1 MKILFVSPEVV
12 PFAKTGGLADVAGS
26 LPKALKILGEDIRV
40 LMPRYKSVSKKKYAL
55 KTIIKKIEIPI
66 GENLEK
72 VDIMEGKIPGSK
84 VTVYF
89 VDNDK
94 YFGSRT
100 ELYQVEGK
108 DYPDNLERFTLFC
121 RAGIEMLKKLNWA
134 PDIVHANDWQSALMM
149 AYIKNWFKDDPFFKS
164 TATVYSVHNLGYLGM
179 FNREKLPITGLGWD
193 QFIPE
198 KMEFWGN
205 IALTKAGFVYAD
217 VINTVSETY
226 AKEVQTEAFGFGL
239 DGLLRFRASDLY
251 GILNGI
257 DYEVWNPATDPNLVN
272 HYTQM
277 TMDEKTENKLAL
289 QDEFDLPEKK
299 RTPLIA
305 LIGRLTV
312 QKGFDIL
319 AAALEQ
325 VMKLNC
331 QLVILGNGEP
341 KYHDL
346 LKKMHKAYPKHI
358 GIKLGFDEAL
368 AARIYSGSDLF
379 LMPSRYEPCGLGQ
392 LISFRYGTIPIVRKT
407 GGLADTVHEFN
418 SKTGEGDGFVFE
430 GVEPAALLATI
441 KRAIEAYKKPSV
453 WGKLQEKVMQYDF
466 SWDVSA
472 KKYQEL
478 YQKATAKLP

>member
-1 MKILFVSPEVV
+1 
-12 PFAKTGGLADVAGS
+12 
-26 LPKALKILGEDIRV
+26 
-40 LMPRYKSVSKKKYAL
+40 
-55 KTIIKKIEIPI
+55 
-66 GENLEK
+66 
-72 VDIMEGKIPGSK
+72 
-84 VTVYF
+84 
-89 VDNDK
+89 
-94 YFGSRT
+94 
-100 ELYQVEGK
+100 
-108 DYPDNLERFTLFC
+108 
-121 RAGIEMLKKLNWA
+121 
-134 PDIVHANDWQSALMM
+134 
-149 AYIKNWFKDDPFFKS
+149 
-164 TATVYSVHNLGYLGM
+164 
-179 FNREKLPITGLGWD
+179 
-193 QFIPE
+193 
-198 KMEFWGN
+198 
-205 IALTKAGFVYAD
+205 

-226 AKEVQTEAFGFGL
+226 AKEIQTEAFGFGL
-239 DGLLRFRASDLY
+239 DGLLRYRAGDLY

-257 DYEVWNPATDPNLVN
+257 DDEVWDPATDPNLVN
-272 HYTQM
+272 HYTVL
-277 TMDEKTENKLAL
+277 TLDEKMENKLAL

-319 AAALEQ
+319 AATLEQ

-368 AARIYSGSDLF
+368 AARIYAGSDLF

-392 LISFRYGTIPIVRKT
+392 LISFRYGAIPMVRKT

-466 SWDVSA
+466 SWDASA
-472 KKYQEL
+472 KQYQAL
-478 YQKATAKLP
+478 YQKAKAKLA